1 MSHFRKKAALR
12 IGLASLTL
20 AIISSLFA
28 WYISKENFE
37 ESIVSLAYEEAHRLI
52 LHQLPQQKNAPTD
65 MQAAAQTL
73 AGGLFDIAEIY
84 DVLGSKMA
92 EAMTSDGE
100 KIEHKIPKHSFLNA
114 AEPRYE
120 SFILDNDQWVLR
132 VFVPLQSL
140 AKMNDTKDI
149 GYFEGVR
156 IVPAWQEEQIYKNS
170 LVVSLLVSL
179 AALLCGL
186 VVYPIV
192 VRLSQDNEKKAVEVL
207 DSHISMMEAL
217 GRAIAKRDSDTGAH
231 NYRVAWIAARIGEK
245 AGLSGSKMQ
254 SLIAGSFLHDVGK
267 IGITDAILLKPGK
280 LTDEEFKTMR
290 THVQQGEEIVN
301 GMGWLHGANEVV
313 SAHHEKWDGTGYP
326 RALKHEE
333 IPLSARIFA
342 IADVFDALSSKRP
355 YKDPMPY
362 DKVMKILKED
372 TGTHFDARLMDLF
385 IPISKEVS
393 SKLEN
398 LTEDSARRLL
408 EEVVRRHFY
417 I

>member
-1 MSHFRKKAALR
+1 MR

-114 AEPRYE
+114 TEPRYE

-186 VVYPIV
+186 VVYPLLFAC
-192 VRLSQDNEKKAVEVL
+192 RRT
-207 DSHISMMEAL
+207 M
-217 GRAIAKRDSDTGAH
+217 KR
-231 NYRVAWIAARIGEK
+231 K
-245 AGLSGSKMQ
+245 PSK
-254 SLIAGSFLHDVGK
+254 SL
-267 IGITDAILLKPGK
+267 
-280 LTDEEFKTMR
+280 
-290 THVQQGEEIVN
+290 
-301 GMGWLHGANEVV
+301 
-313 SAHHEKWDGTGYP
+313 
-326 RALKHEE
+326 
-333 IPLSARIFA
+333 
-342 IADVFDALSSKRP
+342 
-355 YKDPMPY
+355 
-362 DKVMKILKED
+362 
-372 TGTHFDARLMDLF
+372 
-385 IPISKEVS
+385 IPIS
-393 SKLEN
+393 
-398 LTEDSARRLL
+398 R
-408 EEVVRRHFY
+408 
-417 I
+417 